1 MSDVMIYEHKQ
12 ARQCSNRQ
20 QFEREAGPWT
30 YILSGVNS
38 QNVAYHFLRVIL
50 KWDIFETHS
59 MVSTYN
65 DLVYLMHL
73 FYTLSSLCETVYAR
87 KQVNHRYQIR
97 N

>member
-1 MSDVMIYEHKQ
+1 MLAG
-12 ARQCSNRQ
+12 ARTPTPKFLTVRGTTNQ
-20 QFEREAGPWT
+20 T
-30 YILSGVNS
+30 YR

-73 FYTLSSLCETVYAR
+73 LYTLSSLCETVYAR
-87 KQVNHRYQIR
+87 KQVNHSYQIR